1 MKQEK
6 KQIFTGSR
14 ILRDQGELKSLLNL
28 AIRDDEDAWF
38 RAERDRLPFLLP
50 SYYAGL
56 INSSDS
62 HDPIRLQAIPTAKEF
77 TITQQELA
85 DPLGEKNFMPVEFLI
100 HRYTSRALFLS
111 TGTCAMYCRHCFRR
125 NYTGKPHIPTG
136 KQIMKAAQ
144 YLKDHTGVKELLI
157 SGGDP
162 LTLSIDSLARN
173 LEIFREYRPD
183 IVFRICTRIPVVM
196 PQMITDE
203 LVNMLAEYRE
213 KGLYVITQYNHPVEL
228 SSESIGAVRR
238 LLDAGISVL
247 NQTVLLKGVNDSVN
261 VLETLMNG
269 LVSAGVIPYYLFH
282 PDMAEGTSHFR
293 IPLKRGLAM
302 YKQLTTKL
310 SRLALPEYAVDIPG
324 GWGKVSLSDT
334 GIIAVTGDTY
344 KLRISDDQVF
354 TYVDTV

>member
-1 MKQEK
+1 
-6 KQIFTGSR
+6 
-14 ILRDQGELKSLLNL
+14 LRNQDELKSLLNL
-28 AIRDDEDAWF
+28 SIRNDEDEWF
-38 RAERDRLPFLLP
+38 RTERDRLPFLLP

-56 INSSDS
+56 INSSDP

-77 TITQQELA
+77 TITPQELA
-85 DPLGEKNFMPVEFLI
+85 DPLGEKNFMPVDFLI

-125 NYTGKPHIPTG
+125 NHTGKPLIPTG
-136 KQIMKAAQ
+136 KQVVKSAQ

-162 LTLSIDSLARN
+162 LTLSIDSLAGN

-196 PQMITDE
+196 PQMITDA
-203 LVNMLAEYRE
+203 LVKMLAEYRE
-213 KGLYVITQYNHPVEL
+213 KGLYVITQYNHPIEL
-228 SSESIGAVRR
+228 SSESTGAVRR
-238 LLDAGISVL
+238 ILDAGISVL
-247 NQTVLLKGVNDSVN
+247 NQTVLLKGVNDGVD
-261 VLETLMNG
+261 VLESLMNG
-269 LVSAGVIPYYLFH
+269 LVGAGIIPYYLFH

-293 IPLKRGLAM
+293 IPLKRGLAI
-302 YKQLTTKL
+302 YKQLGAKL
-310 SRLALPEYAVDIPG
+310 SRLALPEYAMDIPG

-334 GIIAVTGDTY
+334 GIIDITDNTY
-344 KLRISDDQVF
+344 KLRISNDQVF